1 MTANYC
7 MRACGYR
14 SCRCCACVL
23 MLQSCCCCCSTVTE
37 VCMTHFVASGWHP
50 QDGWRLDRARVAAYL
65 ATVEA
70 MYKPNPY
77 HNATHAADVTQT
89 AGVALLALH
98 RHLES
103 RAGRGL
109 DKLERFAI
117 ILSSAVHDLA
127 HPGVNNSYLIRSR
140 DRAALTYNDRSV
152 NEMMHASLA
161 FSVALDNDALNI
173 FAAFPPDEYERLRR
187 LVLDMVLS
195 TDMDVH
201 FALLQRFDD
210 ALSESPDVATWDS
223 LEQRSLLF
231 QMLVHLADLANPSRP
246 WHLALNWAEWVVS
259 EFLEQVG

>member
-1 MTANYC
+1 
-7 MRACGYR
+7 
-14 SCRCCACVL
+14 

-37 VCMTHFVASGWHP
+37 VCITHFVASGWHP
-50 QDGWRLDRARVAAYL
+50 QDGWGLDRARVAAYL

-127 HPGVNNSYLIRSR
+127 HPGVNNSYLIRHR
-140 DRAALTYNDRSV
+140 DRAALT
-152 NEMMHASLA
+152 
-161 FSVALDNDALNI
+161 
-173 FAAFPPDEYERLRR
+173 
-187 LVLDMVLS
+187 
-195 TDMDVH
+195 
-201 FALLQRFDD
+201 
-210 ALSESPDVATWDS
+210 
-223 LEQRSLLF
+223 
-231 QMLVHLADLANPSRP
+231 
-246 WHLALNWAEWVVS
+246 
-259 EFLEQVG
+259 